1 MALMISGIDEA
12 GKGPVLG
19 PMCIAGV
26 LMDDVANGAL
36 LKLGVKDSK
45 KLTPKKREVLAGDIK
60 KIANKYFVLEVSALQ
75 IDELRKIMTMNEIMV
90 ICFAKVL
97 EELRPDHAFVD
108 AADVIAQ
115 RFGQNLKKKYTR
127 EITITSEHEADVKY
141 PIVSAASILAKV
153 QRDLLV
159 KELGKK
165 IGEDLGSGYPA
176 DAKTILFLENW
187 VREHGSLPDFARSSW
202 ETSRRILGK
211 FVSSQVNSKHGHAL
225 QASSSLIFY

>member
-19 PMCIAGV
+19 PMCVAGI
-26 LMDDVANGAL
+26 LMDEAANGAL

-45 KLTPKKREVLAGDIK
+45 QLSPKKREILDREIK
-60 KIANKYFVLEVSALQ
+60 QIATKYFVLEVSALQ

-90 ICFAKVL
+90 VCYAKVL

-115 RFGQNLKKKYTR
+115 RFGENIKKKYTQ
-127 EITITSEHEADVKY
+127 EITITSEHEADVRY

-153 QRDLLV
+153 QRDMLV
-159 KELGKK
+159 KELGEK
-165 IGEDLGSGYPA
+165 IGEDLGSGYPS

-187 VREHGSLPDFARSSW
+187 VQEYGSLPDFARSSW

-211 FVSSQVNSKHGHAL
+211 FGITIKIKSSTPL
-225 QASSSLIFY
+225 

>member
-1 MALMISGIDEA
+1 MTLMISGIDEA

-19 PMCIAGV
+19 PMCVAGV

-45 KLTPKKREVLAGDIK
+45 QLAPKKREVLAGDIK
-60 KIANKYFVLEVSALQ
+60 KIANKYFVLEVSASQ

-90 ICFAKVL
+90 VCFAKVL

-115 RFGQNLKKKYTR
+115 RFGENIKKKYTR

-153 QRDLLV
+153 QRDMLV
-159 KELGKK
+159 KELGTK
-165 IGEDLGSGYPA
+165 IGEDLGSGYPS
-176 DAKTILFLENW
+176 DAKTIIFLENW
-187 VREHGSLPDFARSSW
+187 VKEHGSLPDFARSSW
-202 ETSRRILGK
+202 ETSRRVLGK
-211 FVSSQVNSKHGHAL
+211 FGASKGNYGL
-225 QASSSLIFY
+225 SLYL

>member
-1 MALMISGIDEA
+1 MAFMISGIDEA

-19 PMCIAGV
+19 PMCVAGV
-26 LMDDVANGAL
+26 LMDDAANGAL

-45 KLTPKKREVLAGDIK
+45 KLTPKKREVLAGEIK
-60 KIANKYFVLEVSALQ
+60 KIANKYFVLEVTAFQ

-90 ICFAKVL
+90 VCFAKVL

-115 RFGQNLKKKYTR
+115 RFGENLKKKYTR
-127 EITITSEHEADVKY
+127 EIIITSEHEADVKY

-153 QRDLLV
+153 RRDILV
-159 KELGKK
+159 KELGEK
-165 IGEDLGSGYPA
+165 IGADIGSGYPS

-187 VREHGSLPDFARSSW
+187 VKEHGLLPDFARSSW

-211 FVSSQVNSKHGHAL
+211 FVSL
-225 QASSSLIFY
+225 EY

>member
-19 PMCIAGV
+19 PMCVAGV
-26 LMDDVANGAL
+26 LMDDTANGAL

-45 KLTPKKREVLAGDIK
+45 QLAPKKREVLDGDIK
-60 KIANKYFVLEVSALQ
+60 KIAAKYFVLEVSAFQ

-90 ICFAKVL
+90 VCYAKVL

-115 RFGQNLKKKYTR
+115 RFGENIKKKYMR
-127 EITITSEHEADVKY
+127 EITITSEHEADVRY

-153 QRDLLV
+153 QRDMLV
-159 KELGKK
+159 KELGEK
-165 IGEDLGSGYPA
+165 IGADIGSGYPS
-176 DAKTILFLENW
+176 DPKTILFLENW
-187 VREHGSLPDFARSSW
+187 VNEHGSLPDFARSSW

-211 FVSSQVNSKHGHAL
+211 FVSTQVNSGF
-225 QASSSLIFY
+225 LIKL

>member
-19 PMCIAGV
+19 PMCVAGV
-26 LMDDVANGAL
+26 LMDDATNGAL
-36 LKLGVKDSK
+36 IKLGVKDSK
-45 KLTPKKREVLAGDIK
+45 QLAPKKREVLARDIK
-60 KIANKYFVLEVSALQ
+60 QIVNKYFVLEVSAFA

>member
-19 PMCIAGV
+19 PMCVAGV
-26 LMDDVANGAL
+26 LMDDEANAAL
-36 LKLGVKDSK
+36 LELGVKDSK
-45 KLTPKKREVLAGDIK
+45 KLAPKKREVLAGDIK
-60 KIANKYFVLEVSALQ
+60 KIANKYFVLEVSASQ
-75 IDELRKIMTMNEIMV
+75 IDGLRKVMTMNEIMV
-90 ICFAKVL
+90 VCFAKVL

-115 RFGQNLKKKYTR
+115 RFGQNLKKKYMQ

-153 QRDLLV
+153 QRDWLV
-159 KELGKK
+159 KELGNK
-165 IGEDLGSGYPA
+165 IGADIGSGYPS

-187 VREHGSLPDFARSSW
+187 VKEHGYLPDFARSSW

-211 FVSSQVNSKHGHAL
+211 FVSAQV
-225 QASSSLIFY
+225 I

>member
-19 PMCIAGV
+19 PMCVAGV
-26 LMDDVANGAL
+26 LMDDAENDTL

-45 KLTPKKREVLAGDIK
+45 QLAPKKREVLAGDIK

-75 IDELRKIMTMNEIMV
+75 IDELRKLMTMNEIMV
-90 ICFAKVL
+90 VCFAKVL

-127 EITITSEHEADVKY
+127 EITITSEHEADVRY

-153 QRDLLV
+153 QRDMLV
-159 KELGKK
+159 KELGEQ
-165 IGEDLGSGYPA
+165 IDEDLGSGYPS
-176 DAKTILFLENW
+176 DPKTILFLENW
-187 VREHGSLPDFARSSW
+187 VKEHGSLPDFARSSW

-211 FVSSQVNSKHGHAL
+211 FGSSQVNSGH
-225 QASSSLIFY
+225 LIKL

>member
-1 MALMISGIDEA
+1 MISGIDEA

-19 PMCIAGV
+19 PMCVAGV
-26 LMDDVANGAL
+26 LMDDAANGAL

-45 KLTPKKREVLAGDIK
+45 QLAPKKREVLAGDIK
-60 KIANKYFVLEVSALQ
+60 EIAQKYFVLEVSALQ
-75 IDELRKIMTMNEIMV
+75 IDQLRKIMTMNEIMV

-115 RFGQNLKKKYTR
+115 RFGENIKNKYMR
-127 EITITSEHEADVKY
+127 EITITSEHEADVRY

-153 QRDLLV
+153 QRDMLV
-159 KELGKK
+159 KELGEK
-165 IGEDLGSGYPA
+165 IGADIGSGYPS
-176 DAKTILFLENW
+176 DPKTIHFLENW
-187 VREHGSLPDFARSSW
+187 VNEHGSLPDFARSSW

-211 FVSSQVNSKHGHAL
+211 FVSSQVNSGLMLKL
-225 QASSSLIFY
+225 

>member
-19 PMCIAGV
+19 PMCIAGL
-26 LMDDVANGAL
+26 LMDDAANGAL

-45 KLTPKKREVLAGDIK
+45 LLTPKKREVLDREIK
-60 KIANKYFVLEVSALQ
+60 EIARKYFVLEVSAFQ
-75 IDELRKIMTMNEIMV
+75 IDQLRKIMTMNEIMV
-90 ICFAKVL
+90 VCYVKVL

-115 RFGQNLKKKYTR
+115 RFGENIKKKYTR
-127 EITITSEHEADVKY
+127 EITITSEHEADVRY

-153 QRDLLV
+153 QRDMLV
-159 KELGKK
+159 KELGEK
-165 IGEDLGSGYPA
+165 IDADIGSGYPS
-176 DAKTILFLENW
+176 DPKTILFLENW
-187 VREHGSLPDFARSSW
+187 VNEHGSLPDFARSSW

-211 FVSSQVNSKHGHAL
+211 FVSTQVNSGFLVKL
-225 QASSSLIFY
+225 